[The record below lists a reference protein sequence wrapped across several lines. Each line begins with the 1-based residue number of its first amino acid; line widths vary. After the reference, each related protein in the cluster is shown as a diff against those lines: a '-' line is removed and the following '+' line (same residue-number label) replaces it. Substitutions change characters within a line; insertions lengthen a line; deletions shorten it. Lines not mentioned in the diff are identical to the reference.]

1 MIRSFIA
8 WVLLFVLLAF
18 LCGLIS
24 AGPLND
30 FAYSRVLAPLN
41 VTEGAAAKTSMEQQF
56 GTALPASAADIHR
69 ANRGDE
75 FYWLRLSVSPAELP
89 AVFRGSSSVTCRFA
103 WQDRY
108 RPVFEFDR
116 SLNAGEQ
123 AQMAWWT
130 AEAAGI
136 TAYIGG
142 ECTGTDYRIFR
153 AFVDQSNS
161 TRWILYMEIVQL

>member
-1 MIRSFIA
+1 MVRSFIA
-8 WVLLFVLLAF
+8 WVLLFVLLAY

-30 FAYSRVLAPLN
+30 FAYSRVLAPLS
-41 VTEGAAAKTSMEQQF
+41 VAEGPTAKTALEQQF
-56 GTALPASAADIHR
+56 GTALPASASDFHR
-69 ANRGDE
+69 ANRGDQV
-75 FYWLRLSVSPAELP
+75 YWIRVSVSPSELP
-89 AVFRGSSSVTCRFA
+89 TVFRGSSQVTCRFA

-108 RPVFEFDR
+108 RPVFEFER
-116 SLNAGEQ
+116 ELSASEQ
-123 AQMAWWT
+123 AQVAWWT
-130 AEAAGI
+130 TAATGI

-161 TRWILYMEIVQL
+161 TRWTLYMEIVQL

>member
-1 MIRSFIA
+1 MVRNFIA
-8 WVLLFVLLAF
+8 WVLLLVILAF

-30 FAYSRVLAPLN
+30 FAYSRVLAPLS
-41 VTEGAAAKTSMEQQF
+41 VQEGQAAKTAMEQQF
-56 GTALPASAADIHR
+56 GTALPASASDFYR
-69 ANRGDE
+69 ANRGDQA
-75 FYWLRLSVSPAELP
+75 YWLRLSVSPNELP
-89 AVFRGSSSVTCRFA
+89 AVFRGSSRVTCRFA

-116 SLNAGEQ
+116 ELSAAEQ
-123 AQMAWWT
+123 ARIAWWT
-130 AEAAGI
+130 TTATGV

-161 TRWILYMEIVQL
+161 SRWTLYMEIVQL